1 MFNRKK
7 MFMLKKLLKQ
17 SELNVASETKREEN
31 ILKKCNSMNTFISIL
46 LVPLIS
52 TIFELYDR
60 VKYSKLIIIIMGIYL
75 ITTLLISLY
84 YSIKAQNIGERKYL
98 PTNEKFYI
106 HIMQNH
112 ITDEISFLK
121 QEIFSNND
129 IYESIKSNN
138 NKKIENIKKSF
149 KFIYVFFA
157 SLLIFAIMI
166 LALELRCWI
175 WKIIM

>member
-7 MFMLKKLLKQ
+7 IFVLKQ
-17 SELNVASETKREEN
+17 LLRHSELNIASETKREEN

-84 YSIKAQNIGERKYL
+84 YSIKAQYINKKNFL
-98 PTNEKFYI
+98 STNKDFY
-106 HIMQNH
+106 NH
-112 ITDEISFLK
+112 IEKYKITKEIYFLE
-121 QEIFSNND
+121 QEIKDNDD
-129 IYESIKSNN
+129 IYNSIKINNN
-138 NKKIENIKKSF
+138 NKIDNLKKSF
-149 KFIYVFFA
+149 QCLSMFFV
-157 SLLIFAIMI
+157 SLVIFAIIFIVSEM
-166 LALELRCWI
+166 RCLI
-175 WKIIM
+175 WKII